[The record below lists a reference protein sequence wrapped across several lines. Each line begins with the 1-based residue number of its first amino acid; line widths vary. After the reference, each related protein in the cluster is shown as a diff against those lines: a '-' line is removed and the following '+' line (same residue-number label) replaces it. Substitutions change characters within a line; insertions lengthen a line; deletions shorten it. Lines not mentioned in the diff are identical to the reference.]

1 MIRNVP
7 ASLIIDFIKEYPVE
21 LSNEYNF
28 IGKGELCTFI
38 KKSQMFA
45 NWDVSI
51 SSGKGNPSMNFG
63 GVPVSSNQRGFRI
76 TGNNTMVVL
85 GRSSRVGDTETYAQG
100 LSQDQ
105 FNEIKTR
112 KYEKTGKAIGQADLF
127 APGVIRNPILVI
139 YPIEFTL
146 GKEDTPEN
154 ADKSE
159 EAKSS
164 YLRKIAQVEKSQL
177 HPFIALVIGFPC
189 KVGDSQVKIKYRMN
203 EIKRKQILEASDGDF
218 VETGDIND

>member
-1 MIRNVP
+1 M
-7 ASLIIDFIKEYPVE
+7 
-21 LSNEYNF
+21 
-28 IGKGELCTFI
+28 
-38 KKSQMFA
+38 
-45 NWDVSI
+45 
-51 SSGKGNPSMNFG
+51 
-63 GVPVSSNQRGFRI
+63 
-76 TGNNTMVVL
+76 
-85 GRSSRVGDTETYAQG
+85 
-100 LSQDQ
+100 
-105 FNEIKTR
+105 
-112 KYEKTGKAIGQADLF
+112 F

-177 HPFIALVIGFPC
+177 HPFIALGIGFPC